1 MADND
6 HASRVAA
13 QLAMADE
20 EGEPE
25 PETSVVT
32 PNTLS
37 VAGDRVPEKL
47 AAIVGGDGGTAGK
60 LEIVGANETIRV
72 SACDGHVRIEDV
84 EGGESA

>member
-1 MADND
+1 MAEN
-6 HASRVAA
+6 
-13 QLAMADE
+13 E
-20 EGEPE
+20 EEAE

-37 VAGDRVPEKL
+37 VNGDRVPEKL
-47 AAIVGGDGGTAGK
+47 AAIVGDDERTAGK

-72 SACDGHVRIEDV
+72 SGCDGHVRIERV